1 MAARTYS
8 TKALSGTRVVGGKS
22 GTKHIGKVRYFVF
35 HPSEKRC
42 VGFLVK
48 RPDLALMFRRK
59 DEFVAL
65 DGFEMEDGRIRIH
78 DEDKYACGRP
88 AIKRLGLDWDRCTI
102 WEHMPILTVS
112 GKECGTVG
120 DIEFLQSSG
129 KIVAV
134 RPDKGSLDAALLGR
148 TVIPSK
154 MIKGFRLGIGG
165 VAVATQQQVGE
176 QLEDDDAQTGA
187 ILVSDEIFSLQSEGG
202 LAEKA
207 GASAA
212 IAQEKIREVAESAK
226 PGMKKAAKATGDA
239 VNKGA
244 YLTGRQL
251 TRAKGMFS
259 AFKEEYDKAVS
270 SDDQPKSGK

>member
-102 WEHMPILTVS
+102 WQGMPILTVS

-134 RPDKGSLDAALLGR
+134 RPDKGTLDAALLGR

-154 MIKGFRLGIGG
+154 MIRGFRLGIGG
-165 VAVATQQQVGE
+165 TAVATQQQVGE
-176 QLEDDDAQTGA
+176 VDEDDAQTGA
-187 ILVSDEIFSLQSEGG
+187 ILVSDEILGLEAEGG
-202 LAEKA
+202 LAQAA
-207 GASAA
+207 GEQAA
-212 IAQEKIREVAESAK
+212 IAQEKLRETVEAAK

-244 YLTGRQL
+244 FLTGRQI

-259 AFKEEYDKAVS
+259 AFKDEYDKAMADEDRS
-270 SDDQPKSGK
+270 KSKK